1 MYTLSFWVISPRT
14 EDTEIIVNCVTVSAI
29 SSLKECNAT
38 PSPMSTKSFIGSTD
52 ASVLSRSVEQLNS
65 PLDQS
70 EISSIRRSKHT
81 SSSISRNSSRSGT
94 WGSISRVFAR
104 SKNRSKSSILQGYS
118 HLIEEEKDCHLPQR
132 LSGEMHYDSYRNWS
146 PLTEEGYAEKL
157 RLLREASSI
166 PMERWKASTVLAWL
180 EVGLGMPQYGARCAE
195 NIKSGKVAI
204 YKYVINIMVYV
215 QGRKVAKS
223 DKSLF
228 VHVTYLHITQQ
239 QFFNFILLTLR
250 VKWFKYR

>member
-1 MYTLSFWVISPRT
+1 
-14 EDTEIIVNCVTVSAI
+14 
-29 SSLKECNAT
+29 
-38 PSPMSTKSFIGSTD
+38 MSTKSFIGSTD

-65 PLDQS
+65 PIDQS
-70 EISSIRRSKHT
+70 EITSIRRSKHT

-104 SKNRSKSSILQGYS
+104 SKNRSKSSILQGR
-118 HLIEEEKDCHLPQR
+118 HVENHMAKLLEKFPGDV
-132 LSGEMHYDSYRNWS
+132 HYDSYRNWS

-195 NIKSGKVAI
+195 NIKSGKVI
-204 YKYVINIMVYV
+204 K
-215 QGRKVAKS
+215 
-223 DKSLF
+223 
-228 VHVTYLHITQQ
+228 
-239 QFFNFILLTLR
+239 
-250 VKWFKYR
+250 